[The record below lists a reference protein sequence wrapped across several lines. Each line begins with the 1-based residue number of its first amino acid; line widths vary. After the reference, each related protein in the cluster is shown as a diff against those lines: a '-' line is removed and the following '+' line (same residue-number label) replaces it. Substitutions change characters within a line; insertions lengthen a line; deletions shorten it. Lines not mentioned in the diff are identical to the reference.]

1 MAQAATAAEPAAAR
15 EALAF
20 DQLEPSERV
29 ALARWLTVHKQ
40 WRDPTAWQTAADY
53 DDGIVVVDLQLHDG
67 SGMIASTSF
76 PARYRGE
83 AQRYALLNAA
93 RKNYGNV
100 GHVFTFGIWRCGL
113 QDDAVREVDFRTNS
127 FGPGDII
134 FCTPV
139 DEVEVTSART
149 REERDAEGR
158 ASAIDLDAEPT
169 PPPRAAASPLAPAES
184 SSRALPPVR
193 TKTLAERLAEAEA
206 EALLTEAEAEAAVS
220 QGAYRSSS
228 QGASSAA
235 AAPAA
240 IDLDADDADAAPPP
254 PSNPPSEPPSRCP
267 SPPPATQGLAADAA
281 ECIICTDPLADG
293 LSITKC
299 GHVFH
304 AHCLQQW
311 FESGGKVVCPLC
323 KTQRRN
329 AGGFVRALEQPR
341 PLSAA
346 EANEAA
352 ELAAAPG
359 SPKSKLAAA
368 DAALRKAADEGR
380 ALDEKRGAA
389 EERWRR
395 KRPHVDRL
403 RTELVRARL
412 QLDAAGRKAD
422 EQEAQLGDAAAA
434 EAHAALT
441 GGGAGGEAAAPG
453 SPAALLDER
462 RVVEHRKL
470 VQSLSQQL
478 LWRCAELKSL
488 RAKVAEAEAE
498 ATLARLDA
506 QRAERRVSTE

>member
-1 MAQAATAAEPAAAR
+1 MADAATAAAPAAAR

-40 WRDPTAWQTAADY
+40 WQDRTAWQTAADY
-53 DDGIVVVDLQLHDG
+53 DGGIVVDLQLSDG
-67 SGMIASTSF
+67 DGMIHNVSL
-76 PARYRGE
+76 PARYTGE

-93 RKNYGNV
+93 RKLYGAV
-100 GHVFTFGIWRCGL
+100 GRESTFEVSRSGL
-113 QDDAVREVDFRTNS
+113 PEEELLRVDFRTTS
-127 FGPGDII
+127 VAHDDIV
-134 FCTPV
+134 FCTPAN
-139 DEVEVTSART
+139 EVEVLSART

-228 QGASSAA
+228 QGSASAA
-235 AAPAA
+235 ASSAA
-240 IDLDADDADAAPPP
+240 IDLDADDADDEAPP

-441 GGGAGGEAAAPG
+441 GGGEGGAAAAPG